1 VTTYAGPAAVLVGPP
16 GADVVVV
23 AVELGRL
30 LGLPVLDTDAAVER
44 AAGASVAELFVERG
58 EDAFRELERAAVVQ
72 ALAGHDGVLAL
83 GGGAVADP
91 RTQDELAGYGQAGG
105 TVVFLDVGVAD
116 AARRL
121 GFNVERPPGL
131 GNPRQQWQRLM
142 EQRRPL
148 YERVATVTETTDGRT
163 AEQVAE
169 QVAEALAAALRR
181 PTAP

>member
-1 VTTYAGPAAVLVGPP
+1 VSAHAGPAVVLVGPP
-16 GADVVVV
+16 GAEVAAV

-30 LGLPVLDTDAAVER
+30 LGLPVLDTDGAVEL

-58 EDAFRELERAAVVQ
+58 EDAFRGLERAAAVQ

-91 RTQDELAGYGQAGG
+91 RTQDELAGYGRAGG

-121 GFNVERPPGL
+121 GFNAERPPGL
-131 GNPRQQWQRLM
+131 GNPRQLWLRLM

-163 AEQVAE
+163 AEQVAH
-169 QVAEALAAALRR
+169 ALAAALRR
-181 PTAP
+181 PTEA